1 VRPFPTVRQDPENRY
16 RERTKPW
23 IDRAALVLTSPVTVP
38 IGLLV
43 AAAVRVSSGSP
54 IFFRQNRVGRSG
66 RDFEML
72 KFRTMTNGDNP
83 VVPDPDRITAIGKVL
98 RRTSLDELPQL
109 INVWRGEMSLV
120 GPRPTL
126 RYQVDRYDDTQRRRL
141 DVAPGLTGLA
151 QVSGRNSLGW
161 SQRIDA
167 DLEYVNTC
175 SLGLDLRIIGRT
187 FAVVLTG
194 QGIDGHNPED
204 PLVAGEDTR

>member
-1 VRPFPTVRQDPENRY
+1 
-16 RERTKPW
+16 
-23 IDRAALVLTSPVTVP
+23 
-38 IGLLV
+38 
-43 AAAVRVSSGSP
+43 
-54 IFFRQNRVGRSG
+54 
-66 RDFEML
+66 
-72 KFRTMTNGDNP
+72 
-83 VVPDPDRITAIGKVL
+83 
-98 RRTSLDELPQL
+98 
-109 INVWRGEMSLV
+109 MSLV

-175 SLGLDLRIIGRT
+175 SLGLDLRIIGQT
-187 FAVVLTG
+187 FTVVLTG

-204 PLVAGEDTR
+204 PLVASEARDDPHLSGADAISRAPGIRPTLRRFGG